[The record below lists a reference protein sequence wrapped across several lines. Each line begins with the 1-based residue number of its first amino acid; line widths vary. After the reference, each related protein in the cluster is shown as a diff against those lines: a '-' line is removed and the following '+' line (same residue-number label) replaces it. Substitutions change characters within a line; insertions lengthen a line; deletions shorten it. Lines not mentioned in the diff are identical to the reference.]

1 MLDFCPYE
9 LDMFTRKYR
18 KIDMN
23 NLAYEI
29 VFMNGYNI
37 DTLKK
42 TVISGEY
49 TKFIETTIDHKIKY
63 RYNDENVH
71 YILPAARKNGA
82 SGLQKMMKAI
92 EEGNKVALN
101 VMNVPQDDDIG
112 LGESSFSSEE
122 ENSMLEIKLDEKTG
136 NYFISYSEDSAFGNI
151 PIMRAI
157 PCCPNCHMPL
167 PVGWKKAEEF
177 YPISLLGHTRGG
189 KTTFLISLIAN
200 NWDSLERLKS
210 GWTISAAHEN
220 LELQSEALDD
230 SAGYEWL
237 KKAADDLVN
246 KGIIPDRTNPGFDIK
261 PLFLNV
267 ITSDNHRM
275 IVGLYDNSGENL
287 NKMSENDS
295 RMLLLSNVE
304 AHIYIIEP
312 DQMKINIHSGK
323 SKSQEERETEA
334 KLMNIEEQ
342 GDYQSAHRNDKP
354 VRAGDLL
361 PKAESAD
368 NRKTS
373 GRLKEN
379 PENVLAILQKYRN
392 LLVKMEEIE
401 RIEDQHIC
409 VTLTKC
415 DLLKDEAI
423 INQNEYSYVLFQGGN
438 KNTLFEQETA
448 RNAVVKKLFTDY
460 VFDSADREQFFENN
474 NIKSVSY
481 HCISALGCATE
492 EIEKDGSKLYKLK
505 GKYNPIRVAEPLA
518 YCIRKKIGELSWEQ
532 NSF

>member
-9 LDMFTRKYR
+9 LDILTRKYR
-18 KIDMN
+18 KIDTN
-23 NLAYEI
+23 NLAYEL

-49 TKFIETTIDHKIKY
+49 TKFIETTIDHRIKY
-63 RYNDENVH
+63 RYNDQNVH
-71 YILPAARKNGA
+71 YILPAARRNGE
-82 SGLQKMMKAI
+82 SGMQKMTKAI
-92 EEGNKVALN
+92 EDGNKAALN
-101 VMNVPQDDDIG
+101 VINVPQDDDIG

-122 ENSMLEIKLDEKTG
+122 ENNMLEIKLDEKTG
-136 NYFISYSEDSAFGNI
+136 NYFISYSEDSEFGNI

-167 PVGWKKAEEF
+167 PVGWEKAEIF

-200 NWDSLERLKS
+200 DWRALTSLKS
-210 GWTISAAHEN
+210 GCTITAAHEN
-220 LELQSEALDD
+220 MELQSEVLDD

-287 NKMSENDS
+287 NKMSENDL
-295 RMLLLSNVE
+295 RMLLLSNAE

-312 DQMKINIHSGK
+312 EQMKINIHSGK
-323 SKSQEERETEA
+323 SKSQKQSKSEI

-342 GDYQSAHRNDKP
+342 GDYQSAHKNDKP

-361 PKAESAD
+361 PKEETAA
-368 NRKTS
+368 NRETA
-373 GRLKEN
+373 GGLKEN
-379 PENVLAILQKYRN
+379 PENVLAILQKYIN
-392 LLVKMEEIE
+392 LLVRMEETK
-401 RIEDQHIC
+401 RIENQHIC

-415 DLLKDEAI
+415 DLLEDEAI
-423 INQNEYSYVLFQGGN
+423 INQMEYSNSLFQKGHN
-438 KNTLFEQETA
+438 RKLFESEGA
-448 RNAVVKKLFTDY
+448 RSDVIKNLFTNY
-460 VFDSADREQFFENN
+460 VFDSADQEKFFEDN

-492 EIEKDGSKLYKLK
+492 EIEKDGNKLYKLK

-518 YCIRKKIGELSWEQ
+518 YCIRKKIEELEWEHDG
-532 NSF
+532 F